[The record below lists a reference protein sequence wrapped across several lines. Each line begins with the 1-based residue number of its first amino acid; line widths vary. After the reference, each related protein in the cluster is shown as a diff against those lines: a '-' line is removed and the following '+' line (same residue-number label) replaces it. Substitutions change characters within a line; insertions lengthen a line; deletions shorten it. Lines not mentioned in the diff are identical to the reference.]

1 MPEHPVQNQSLPAD
15 VPPAPSSAGAALPT
29 ADLGASPPLPAEGG
43 CTPSPGAAGP
53 GLPALAAL
61 YGTIANGYLLLYLN
75 VNLEFGSGVLSLLPA
90 WAGYL
95 LIGRALPRLEAHTP
109 DAGLLRPLCTLL
121 AAWNLLDWLCALLG
135 ADSGRLPALPL
146 IAAAAGLYFH
156 FQLLTDLAQAIR
168 FCLPGQSSRLLYL
181 RTIQTLFLT
190 LAALSAFSGTA
201 AAGGPGSYLNVFVL
215 AAAVLTAFALW
226 WRLRV
231 IRHALL
237 ELADDTGA
245 GGS

>member
-15 VPPAPSSAGAALPT
+15 VPPAPSSAGASLP
-29 ADLGASPPLPAEGG
+29 AAGLDASPSLPAEGG
-43 CTPSPGAAGP
+43 GACSPG

-61 YGTIANGYLLLYLN
+61 YGTIANGYLLIYLN
-75 VNLEFGSGVLSLLPA
+75 VTLEFGSGVLSLLPA

-95 LIGRALPRLEAHTP
+95 LIGRALPRLEAYTP
-109 DAGLLRPLCTLL
+109 EAGLLRPLCTLL
-121 AAWNLLDWLCALLG
+121 TAWNLLDWLCALFG
-135 ADSGRLPALPL
+135 TDSGRLPVLPL
-146 IAAAAGLYFH
+146 IAAVAGLYFH

-168 FCLPGQSSRLLYL
+168 FCLPGQSSRLLHL

-190 LAALSAFSGTA
+190 LAAFSGA
-201 AAGGPGSYLNVFVL
+201 AASGSPGFYLSVVVL

-231 IRHALL
+231 IKHTLL